1 MPDHTLTREQI
12 RAALER
18 HSDFW
23 DAYGGAPAEVTDGI
37 GMRLIQEDVPALAAT
52 ALAAMEE
59 RDDLAARLRRIDA
72 EVYRMEE
79 HADWIRDHCPGS
91 EDIADELDA
100 RVAELRGACC
110 RVDAAPHF
118 TGETP

>member
-23 DAYGGAPAEVTDGI
+23 DAYGGAPAEITDGI
-37 GMRLIQEDVPALAAT
+37 GMRLIQEDVPTLAAT

-59 RDDLAARLRRIDA
+59 RDALAARCGRLARLAHALRKWGPADA
-72 EVYRMEE
+72 FRDELSACESHGDMEE
-79 HADWIRDHCPGS
+79 R
-91 EDIADELDA
+91 
-100 RVAELRGACC
+100 
-110 RVDAAPHF
+110 
-118 TGETP
+118 